1 VALKPATN
9 AEAEAVMKAV
19 KKTQEKEK

>member
-1 VALKPATN
+1 MALKPATN